1 MPRALH
7 VAFFALTGL
16 AGCHCPSSAPA
27 TSKTAVEPRLDDR
40 DPADDRP
47 SSLRPPPREP
57 GPPRPETDGQVEAAR
72 REARSLVSSLRAGGV
87 APREVTSTADIRGYR
102 LFRRRYFRQALA
114 WLEAAVR
121 SDPTFEPALYTAARA
136 AAAAGEPDAAR
147 GYLRGLAALKTPLA
161 RDRLR
166 MARQDPDLAP
176 ILK

>member
-1 MPRALH
+1 MVRALR
-7 VAFFALTGL
+7 VALFALTGL
-16 AGCHCPSSAPA
+16 VGCQCPSGPTSA
-27 TSKTAVEPRLDDR
+27 AVDGPRPDVH

-57 GPPRPETDGQVEAAR
+57 GPPRPETDAQVEAAR

-121 SDPTFEPALYTAARA
+121 SDPSFEPALYNAARA
-136 AAAAGEPDAAR
+136 AGAAGDTDAAR
-147 GYLRGLAALKTPLA
+147 GYLRRLADLQTPLA

-166 MARQDPDLAP
+166 VAREDPDLAP
-176 ILK
+176 ILR